1 MAQISAYKVSASPH
15 KTGKDTTRRLMLD
28 VLIAL
33 APCLA
38 AGVVFYGLW
47 ALLLVVICMATCFAS
62 EQLCNL
68 IRRKPFTFDLSALVT
83 GLILGLNL
91 PPRAP
96 VVYPGHR
103 RRVRDRHREDA
114 LRRAGQELCQPR
126 RDGARVSAAR
136 VQRRDD
142 ELDRRGRIGELPRG
156 GRHHFRH
163 LSRRRRGGVC
173 GQFPRRARLLGAGA
187 AAPVRLYGR
196 QHRGD
201 VRARDRRAGSSI
213 SPCGGSSTGAFR
225 SRTCSPR
232 R

>member
-96 VVYPGHR
+96 WYIPVIGGVFAIVIVKMLFGGLGKNFANP
-103 RRVRDRHREDA
+103 A
-114 LRRAGQELCQPR
+114 AT
-126 RDGARVSAAR
+126 ARVFLLLAYSA
-136 VQRRDD
+136 
-142 ELDRRGRIGELPRG
+142 
-156 GRHHFRH
+156 
-163 LSRRRRGGVC
+163 
-173 GQFPRRARLLGAGA
+173 
-187 AAPVRLYGR
+187 
-196 QHRGD
+196 
-201 VRARDRRAGSSI
+201 
-213 SPCGGSSTGAFR
+213 
-225 SRTCSPR
+225 
-232 R
+232 